1 MSKDKAGEREA
12 GKAFATG
19 VLIQDDDELDVKL
32 ERLVASKDTPRELIE
47 QACAEVMRDPRLRNP
62 VFRRL
67 RSQARAGVGSE
78 PDQLPSSTFASLC
91 DRAWGKV
98 KETLGIEV
106 EDTTYRDLTDEQ
118 LRARA
123 VELAQKLR
131 EV

>member
-1 MSKDKAGEREA
+1 MKPNKDRDTGRQ
-12 GKAFATG
+12 FAADI
-19 VLIQDDDELDVKL
+19 LIQDEDELDVRL
-32 ERLVASKDTPRELIE
+32 EALVERQAPREELE
-47 QACAEVMRDPRLRNP
+47 AAVAEVMRDPRLRNP

-67 RSQARAGVGSE
+67 RSQARRGVGSE

-106 EDTTYRDLTDEQ
+106 EDNTYKDLTDEQ
-118 LRARA
+118 LRNRA
-123 VELAQKLR
+123 AELAQKLR